1 MNYDLDLVKVS
12 DFKLEEDNKASDYHT
27 TSRDP
32 KTERVKRTNSLSGH
46 CQQ

>member
-12 DFKLEEDNKASDYHT
+12 DFQLEENNRVSDYNT
-27 TSRDP
+27 TYRNP

-46 CQQ
+46 FQN